1 MMLQTLGRGAILLAT
16 TLMLIACTAGLE
28 TQTERPPAEVG
39 GRFSIGGFSFGG
51 KPDTFGYEGTLSPEE
66 AALRE
71 QARKFDRTVWQGIL
85 IGAVVGTAVGVAAG
99 GDTEDAV
106 GGAII
111 GASVGAIA
119 GIYVA
124 HMQQR
129 YANKEDQLD
138 AMITD
143 VRNSNRETET
153 LIADVKTVIAEDRR
167 RLASVQ
173 QRVAQGQAGAK
184 ELEQERGR
192 VWGNRRV
199 VEKAAVG
206 GQDQYRMFEGAIQR
220 FQKNNPGVKT
230 SGFEQALTS
239 YRNNLAT
246 LDRLAASMAKA

>member
-1 MMLQTLGRGAILLAT
+1 MMIPSRGRGTLPAAT
-16 TLMLIACTAGLE
+16 TLLLIACTAGLE

-71 QARKFDRTVWQGIL
+71 QARKFDRTVWQGVL
-85 IGAVVGTAVGVAAG
+85 IGAVVGTAIGVAAG

-124 HMQQR
+124 RMQER

-143 VRNSNRETET
+143 VRNANRETET
-153 LIADVKTVIAEDRR
+153 LIADVTTVIAEDRR
-167 RLASVQ
+167 RLSAVR
-173 QRVAQGQAGAK
+173 QRVAQGQASAK
-184 ELEQERGR
+184 ALEQERGR

-206 GQDQYRMFEGAIQR
+206 GQDQYRMFESAIQR

-230 SGFEQALTS
+230 SGFEQALKS
-239 YRNNLAT
+239 YQSNLAT
-246 LDRLAASMAKA
+246 LDRLAAGMAKA